1 MNSYLVYPIGLG
13 LDLEQ
18 LIDGHNLDEQFATEH
33 HGNHNH
39 YHSVADLSA
48 TTSNRHELRSG

>member
-1 MNSYLVYPIGLG
+1 MSSY

-18 LIDGHNLDEQFATEH
+18 LIDGHNLDEQLATEH

-48 TTSNRHELRSG
+48 TTSNRYELRSD